1 MTLLTNGCSFTWGA
15 ELDDRELRFGAL
27 LSRKLNCNLVD
38 ISENGSSNERI
49 LRTTFDYLQNPNT
62 DLENLIVVIGWSD
75 ISRTEYFM
83 GGWIKMTPTMIGT
96 RGNEVAT
103 NYYSYMQSKQQDNL
117 KFYNQVLLLQLW
129 LEKHNVKYFMFRID
143 DGQTKMMIKDGS
155 QREVVDGF
163 DTSYLTKE
171 QAKDININTFPS
183 YLSNGMT
190 FREYALRN
198 GGGLKPNRHPDEKSH
213 ELFTEHIYEN
223 LC

>member
-1 MTLLTNGCSFTWGA
+1 LTNGCSFTWGA

-49 LRTTFDYLQNPNT
+49 LRTTFDYLNNS
-62 DLENLIVVIGWSD
+62 DVNLNELIVVIGWSG
-75 ISRTEYFM
+75 ISRTEYFT
-83 GGWIKMTPTMIGT
+83 GGWVKMTPTMIGT
-96 RGNEVAT
+96 NEVAT

-163 DTSYLTKE
+163 DTEYLTESQVKS
-171 QAKDININTFPS
+171 INLDNFPS
-183 YLSNGMT
+183 YIDNDYT
-190 FREYALRN
+190 FREFALRN
-198 GGGLKPNRHPDEKSH
+198 GGGLKPGRHPDEKSH

>member
-62 DLENLIVVIGWSD
+62 DLENLIVVIGWSG

-103 NYYSYMQSKQQDNL
+103 NYY
-117 KFYNQVLLLQLW
+117 
-129 LEKHNVKYFMFRID
+129 
-143 DGQTKMMIKDGS
+143 
-155 QREVVDGF
+155 
-163 DTSYLTKE
+163 
-171 QAKDININTFPS
+171 
-183 YLSNGMT
+183 
-190 FREYALRN
+190 
-198 GGGLKPNRHPDEKSH
+198 
-213 ELFTEHIYEN
+213 
-223 LC
+223 

>member
-15 ELDDRELRFGAL
+15 ELDDRELRFGRL

-49 LRTTFDYLQNPNT
+49 LRTTFDYLRNPNT
-62 DLENLIVVIGWSD
+62 DLENLMVVIGWSG
-75 ISRTEYFM
+75 ISRTEYFT
-83 GGWIKMTPTMIGT
+83 GGWVKMTPTMIGT
-96 RGNEVAT
+96 NEVAT

-163 DTSYLTKE
+163 DTEYLTESQVKS
-171 QAKDININTFPS
+171 INLDNFPS
-183 YLSNGMT
+183 YIDNDYT
-190 FREYALRN
+190 FREFALRN
-198 GGGLKPNRHPDEKSH
+198 GGGLKPGRHPDEKSH

>member
-1 MTLLTNGCSFTWGA
+1 LTNGCSFTWGA

-49 LRTTFDYLQNPNT
+49 LRTTFDYLNNS
-62 DLENLIVVIGWSD
+62 DVNLNELIVVIGWSG
-75 ISRTEYFM
+75 ISRTEYFT
-83 GGWIKMTPTMIGT
+83 GGWVKMTPTMIGT
-96 RGNEVAT
+96 NEVAT

-163 DTSYLTKE
+163 DTEYLTESQVKS
-171 QAKDININTFPS
+171 INLDNFPS
-183 YLSNGMT
+183 YIDNDYT
-190 FREYALRN
+190 FREFALTN
-198 GGGLKPNRHPDEKSH
+198 GGGLKPGRHPDEKSH

>member
-1 MTLLTNGCSFTWGA
+1 MKLYTNGCSFTWGD
-15 ELDDRELRFGAL
+15 ELSDRNLRFAGLLANKFDCELIDDSMCGA
-27 LSRKLNCNLVD
+27 
-38 ISENGSSNERI
+38 SNEEI
-49 LRTTFDYLQNPNT
+49 YNN
-62 DLENLIVVIGWSD
+62 GWNK
-75 ISRTEYFM
+75 I
-83 GGWIKMTPTMIGT
+83 TPTMIGT
-96 RGNEVAT
+96 NDVAT
-103 NYYSYMQSKQQDNL
+103 QYYSKIQSVQQDNL
-117 KFYNQVLLLQLW
+117 NFYYQTLLLQMW
-129 LEKHNVKYFMFRID
+129 LEKKNVKYFMFRID

-155 QREVVDGF
+155 KREVTDGY

-190 FREYALRN
+190 FREYALRK

>member
-1 MTLLTNGCSFTWGA
+1 LTLLTNGCSFTWGA

-49 LRTTFDYLQNPNT
+49 LRTTFDYLNNS
-62 DLENLIVVIGWSD
+62 DVNLNELIVVIGWSG
-75 ISRTEYFM
+75 ISRTEYFT
-83 GGWIKMTPTMIGT
+83 GGWVKMTPTMIGT
-96 RGNEVAT
+96 NEVAT

-163 DTSYLTKE
+163 DTEYLTESQVKS
-171 QAKDININTFPS
+171 INLDNFPS
-183 YLSNGMT
+183 YIDNDYT
-190 FREYALRN
+190 FREFALRN
-198 GGGLKPNRHPDEKSH
+198 GGGLKPGRHPDEKSH

>member
-49 LRTTFDYLQNPNT
+49 LRTTFDYLNNS
-62 DLENLIVVIGWSD
+62 DVNLNELIVVIGWSG
-75 ISRTEYFM
+75 ISRTEYFT
-83 GGWIKMTPTMIGT
+83 GGWVKMTPTMIGT
-96 RGNEVAT
+96 NEVAT

-163 DTSYLTKE
+163 DTEYLTESQVKS
-171 QAKDININTFPS
+171 INLDNFPS
-183 YLSNGMT
+183 YIDNDYT
-190 FREYALRN
+190 FREFALRN
-198 GGGLKPNRHPDEKSH
+198 GGGLKPGRHPDEKSH